1 MGVKRTI
8 IALLTMLFML
18 LAPVV
23 ALAAIEPISISVEQI
38 NVKMP
43 QLKLYL
49 NVLDENSQ
57 RISGDDSDENYT
69 AKLDGQAINVTSVQ
83 SFSKAGEG
91 LATVFLIDISKS
103 IDDDDF
109 DEIKASIETYINSM
123 GSQDQAAIMTF
134 GEEASILQPYT
145 FSKGTLLE
153 KIDGIAL
160 TDNKT
165 RFYDGIEKALTIAR
179 ISDEALP
186 DRRVI
191 CTVTDGSDEY
201 PGGLTQQEV
210 LDDIKADPIPIY
222 ALGIYKGK
230 LTDEKQQ
237 ALDTLGEFARVSGGI
252 YYQMGDTSFDEVR
265 QSITESVSQTM
276 VLTLDCGD
284 MKADGKTHELYVALE
299 SEEAK
304 LDDSVT
310 VLLNNNMNDV
320 MPPSVTDVKAVGND
334 TIKVWFS
341 ESVNGAEDTANYLVL
356 DENGLKI
363 VPSSVEYSEDSGYCA
378 TLHFDV
384 GLAGEYTLSVSGVQ
398 DIADTPNAI
407 VSEDM
412 SFVVD
417 GKMLEQTEDYT
428 PVIIIGAAAL
438 LLIVIVVIM
447 VVAGRKKKQKAVQVV
462 ALNERMPKTQPMRTP
477 KSVANVAMHS
487 GKPVHFAL
495 VSKGASDKTI
505 DKHIAHSLVIGR
517 AKDCDLSFDDPE
529 MSRRHCEITLEE
541 GQFYA
546 NDLNATNTTIVNGV
560 PIHDRIRLSSGD
572 LLLIGETELRITWK
586 D

>member
-1 MGVKRTI
+1 MGVKK
-8 IALLTMLFML
+8 ALAAILTMLFML
-18 LAPVV
+18 LTPVM
-23 ALAAIEPISISVEQI
+23 AFAASGPISISMEQI

-43 QLKLYL
+43 QLKVYL

-57 RISGDDSDENYT
+57 RISNINSEKNYT
-69 AKLDGQAINVTSVQ
+69 AKLDGQAINVTSAQ

-109 DEIKASIETYINSM
+109 DEIKVSIETYINSM
-123 GSQDQAAIMTF
+123 GSHDQAAIMTF
-134 GEEASILQPYT
+134 GEEVSTVQPYT
-145 FSKGTLLE
+145 SSKGTLLE

-165 RFYDGIEKALTIAR
+165 QFFDGIEKALTIAR
-179 ISDEALP
+179 INDDNLP

-201 PGGLTQQEV
+201 PGGLTRQEV
-210 LDDIKADPIPIY
+210 LDDIKTDPIPIY

-265 QSITESVSQTM
+265 RSITESVSQTM

-304 LDDSVT
+304 LDDRVT

-320 MPPSVTDVKAVGND
+320 IPPSVTDVKAVGND

-341 ESVNGAEDTANYLVL
+341 ESVNGAENTANYLVL

-363 VPSSVEYSEDSGYCA
+363 VPSSVEYSQDSGYYA

-398 DIADTPNAI
+398 DIADTPNTV
-407 VSEDM
+407 VSEDI

-417 GKMLEQTEDYT
+417 GEVPNQPTHYT
-428 PVIIIGAAAL
+428 LYIFIGAIVL
-438 LLIVIVVIM
+438 LLIILLIILMAV
-447 VVAGRKKKQKAVQVV
+447 RKKRKSAQPV
-462 ALNERMPKTQPMRTP
+462 APDAQIPKTQPMST
-477 KSVANVAMHS
+477 S
-487 GKPVHFAL
+487 KPVISPVAASFRKSIRFA
-495 VSKGASDKTI
+495 VI
-505 DKHIAHSLVIGR
+505 DKGTPGETIEKRISRSLVIGR

-529 MSRRHCEITLEE
+529 MSRRHCEITLED
-541 GQFYA
+541 GQIYA
-546 NDLNATNTTIVNGV
+546 NDLNATNTTIINGV
-560 PIHDRIRLSSGD
+560 PVHQRIRLSSGD
-572 LLLIGETELRITWK
+572 VLLIGETELRIIWK